1 MKSIF
6 SIAGNIPIISFQE
19 NLLNDRNE
27 IKAYRT
33 DFISSLQKN
42 VKTMKHK
49 GKLPGGSNF
58 NLLSEINNRK
68 KCCRGP
74 LKDLLK

>member
-6 SIAGNIPIISFQE
+6 SIAGDVPIVSFQE
-19 NLLNDRNE
+19 NLLNDGND

-42 VKTMKHK
+42 VKTNTKA
-49 GKLPGGSNF
+49 
-58 NLLSEINNRK
+58 NRLEA
-68 KCCRGP
+68 P
-74 LKDLLK
+74 IFTYYLK